1 MTKAPKGSGRRAKKT
16 LKKAEVMESAPE
28 KPLIYRDDVVK
39 CGKYGDILGIVME
52 AAGDYD
58 SYDSS
63 DDYDDDEDEYYWHG
77 TRGGGGGG
85 GRGRGGGGGGFD
97 GSNMDYDEDDDVLP
111 DGKAAVRWTDGYET
125 VDDMTDITV
134 VDRNFVLGDVV
145 ASASDPTG
153 QLGVVMDVNKIVDLK
168 AANGDIIKG
177 VSSKDLTC
185 IRKFSEDDFVV
196 MGPWLGQVEQVFEN
210 VTVAFDDGSAC
221 IVYRADNLELLPA
234 QEPPFD
240 ETNCPYYPG
249 QRVRAA
255 SSSFFKHCKWLSGF
269 WKKSFRE
276 GTIVKLET
284 DSVDVYWKESAYRG
298 TDTDQVDFPAKSQK
312 PKNLAVLSCIS
323 YADWQLGDWCLLPSP
338 PQTASYGNDAST
350 SVELTESSGVPLNIP
365 EAGQTI
371 KGKKAESSGVVSTDA
386 SCVELG
392 SGHIVDGPCRIEK
405 KGKQVDESSSNKSG
419 ENKESEHIISKEPAE
434 HKKQHKVRSR
444 RAERKRKRDKKFES
458 ALWIVNTMT
467 KVDVVWQD
475 ATREYQLD
483 STSLIP
489 IRNPNDH
496 EFFPD
501 DYVVD
506 KSSNDVDNSS
516 EGLRVGIVRRVNSKE
531 RTACVRWLKPVSRPD
546 EPKEFDCEEVLSAY
560 ELDGHPDH
568 DYNYGY
574 VVARLPSVSNSSETA
589 NFGSIVENQDES
601 STNFTNLSW
610 IGNIIGFQD
619 GDIKVKWG
627 DGTVSKVGHHEVYV
641 VYEEDDE
648 EWSESESFGSD
659 GSASWE
665 TAAEDKMEVD
675 DSEKEVDQKTRDL
688 VHGEND
694 GAAEEKDELK
704 TKDSFKHF
712 DIAQNPVDHHFITGN
727 GEGTSGRKWTKKV
740 QQEWNVLEKDLP
752 DAIYVRVF
760 EDRMDLIRAV
770 IVGASETPY
779 QDGLFFF
786 DFKIPPEYPQVPPV
800 AFYHSGGLELNPNLY
815 PDGKVCLSLLH
826 TWDGN
831 DGELWDS
838 SYSTIL
844 QVLVSLQ
851 GLVLNSKPY
860 FNEPGY
866 EKQIGSSEG
875 EKNSLSFNENTY
887 LMSLRSMLYLLRRPP
902 MHFEDF
908 VKDHFRKRGLYILKA
923 CEAYLGGSCIGS
935 LTEEACTTEKS
946 REHSCSTGFKLTL
959 AKNFA
964 TTNFSIKRGWS

>member
-1 MTKAPKGSGRRAKKT
+1 
-16 LKKAEVMESAPE
+16 
-28 KPLIYRDDVVK
+28 
-39 CGKYGDILGIVME
+39 
-52 AAGDYD
+52 
-58 SYDSS
+58 
-63 DDYDDDEDEYYWHG
+63 
-77 TRGGGGGG
+77 
-85 GRGRGGGGGGFD
+85 
-97 GSNMDYDEDDDVLP
+97 MDYDEDDDVLP

-240 ETNCPYYPG
+240 ETNCPIT
-249 QRVRAA
+249 
-255 SSSFFKHCKWLSGF
+255 L
-269 WKKSFRE
+269 
-276 GTIVKLET
+276 
-284 DSVDVYWKESAYRG
+284 DSVFGRLI
-298 TDTDQVDFPAKSQK
+298 FK

-405 KGKQVDESSSNKSG
+405 ESMARCN
-419 ENKESEHIISKEPAE
+419 E
-434 HKKQHKVRSR
+434 
-444 RAERKRKRDKKFES
+444 
-458 ALWIVNTMT
+458 
-467 KVDVVWQD
+467 
-475 ATREYQLD
+475 EYQLD

-516 EGLRVGIVRRVNSKE
+516 EGLR
-531 RTACVRWLKPVSRPD
+531 
-546 EPKEFDCEEVLSAY
+546 
-560 ELDGHPDH
+560 
-568 DYNYGY
+568 
-574 VVARLPSVSNSSETA
+574 
-589 NFGSIVENQDES
+589 
-601 STNFTNLSW
+601 
-610 IGNIIGFQD
+610 
-619 GDIKVKWG
+619 
-627 DGTVSKVGHHEVYV
+627 VGHHEVYV

-752 DAIYVRVF
+752 
-760 EDRMDLIRAV
+760 
-770 IVGASETPY
+770 
-779 QDGLFFF
+779 GL
-786 DFKIPPEYPQVPPV
+786 DYAPV

-815 PDGKVCLSLLH
+815 PDGK
-826 TWDGN
+826 
-831 DGELWDS
+831 
-838 SYSTIL
+838 
-844 QVLVSLQ
+844 

-959 AKNFA
+959 AKIFA
-964 TTNFSIKRGWS
+964 TTNFSIKRGFVVIDALGSSVFPCNLQQR